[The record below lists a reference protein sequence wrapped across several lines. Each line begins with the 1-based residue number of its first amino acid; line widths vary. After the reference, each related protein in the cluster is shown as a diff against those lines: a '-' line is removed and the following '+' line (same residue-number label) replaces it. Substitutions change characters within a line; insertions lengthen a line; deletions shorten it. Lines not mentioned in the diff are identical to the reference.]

1 MDSKRYNIEI
11 WTDGSCTTKGR
22 KEGGYGVYCVCN
34 GQEYTVRRGYWNT
47 TTSRMEMM
55 ALLEA
60 IQMVNPNVPTRVLIH
75 TDSQFVANSFNDG
88 WLANWKREGWLTTK
102 NKELWQRIDK
112 EITLREDMK
121 LRVEWGRGHQKDLDD
136 PVVFGNNVADKLAN
150 YKTQEKHEQ
159 DLDLPCHA
167 WYYHP
172 ESDCV
177 FVDKIEHGSINE
189 ELIELGKC
197 RRANNEELFDIL
209 NGTDLFE
216 SYWNQTLS
224 IDFIVKNI

>member
-1 MDSKRYNIEI
+1 M
-11 WTDGSCTTKGR
+11 
-22 KEGGYGVYCVCN
+22 YCVCE

-60 IQMVNPNVPTRVLIH
+60 IQMVNPNALTRVLIH

-112 EITLREDMK
+112 EITLRENMK
-121 LRVEWGRGHQKDLDD
+121 LRVEWARGHQKDLDD
-136 PVVFGNNVADKLAN
+136 PVVFGNNVADELAN

-159 DLDLPCHA
+159 DLDLPCHT
-167 WYYHP
+167 WYHH
-172 ESDCV
+172 EGSDCV
-177 FVDKIEHGSINE
+177 FIERTDRYE
-189 ELIELGKC
+189 ELNKMGDIYPIAKC
-197 RRANNEELFDIL
+197 TRANNEELFNVL
-209 NGTDLFE
+209 NGTVFFE
-216 SYWNQTLS
+216 SYWNQTLD
-224 IDFIVKNI
+224 IDFIVKSI